1 MAARVKTF
9 AHNRLVVI
17 YPTANPAKIQSLADL
32 ARPGVKV
39 DLAAKTVPVGQYA
52 LTFLDA
58 AAADPSYGASY
69 KTNVLKNVVS
79 YETDVKSVL
88 SKVALGEADAGI
100 VYTTDAATETGKVG
114 TVAIPDT
121 LNTIAL
127 YPIGVVKASKQ
138 SATAQVSSTTFS
150 RLTGRRRLPNT
161 ALSPGVMASNIARQA
176 RKSLPA
182 IQRLMKQ
189 KSPTVYIED
198 TSPAG
203 PGELLTR
210 RRYAGAGLKGFVGR
224 LALVLASLP
233 LLIFF
238 ILPLLALVLRVP
250 LSDPL
255 AALSDPAVGQA
266 IQLSLATTLVT
277 LALTLVGGTPLALLL
292 ARRRFPGPR
301 CAGDADRS
309 AGGAATCRRWHRPAG
324 GVWPFR
330 TAGRRA

>member
-1 MAARVKTF
+1 MHQTTRTSRLRHSAIVRTLLYVGVLPLLLALAACGGSTSAGTSTPAPVKLTVFAAASLQGAFTDIGKAYSVAHPNVTVTFNFAGSDALATQITQGAPADVFASANATQMNVTVTGGEVDGSVVKTF

-17 YPTANPAKIQSLADL
+17 YPTANPANIQSLADL

-138 SATAQVSSTTFS
+138 VATAQDFLHYVVTT
-150 RLTGRRRLPNT
+150 
-161 ALSPGVMASNIARQA
+161 
-176 RKSLPA
+176 
-182 IQRLMKQ
+182 
-189 KSPTVYIED
+189 D
-198 TSPAG
+198 
-203 PGELLTR
+203 
-210 RRYAGAGLKGFVGR
+210 
-224 LALVLASLP
+224 
-233 LLIFF
+233 
-238 ILPLLALVLRVP
+238 
-250 LSDPL
+250 
-255 AALSDPAVGQA
+255 GQA
-266 IQLSLATTLVT
+266 T
-277 LALTLVGGTPLALLL
+277 LAKYG
-292 ARRRFPGPR
+292 FI
-301 CAGDADRS
+301 
-309 AGGAATCRRWHRPAG
+309 AGGDGKQYSP
-324 GVWPFR
+324 PSS
-330 TAGRRA
+330 